1 MAELVNTLMNIRR
14 WSGSRAR
21 EGSLRLT
28 IALTVILAAF
38 TVYLYHYRFQSLGPS
53 IEEKVFTLGISV
65 RYVNGG
71 TYVWNLTD
79 EDSTIGLFMNTTRQE
94 VYLTNHS
101 FSDKIFKRDS
111 DGNHVAIVNFPR
123 KWLQPGASM
132 EYQVNFK
139 IITRPLSIP
148 DVDERYSRSLDEIPH
163 TLKERFLGADGP
175 WQAEDPALIE
185 LAREIAGN
193 ETNVLSIIKSMII
206 WIRSNISYQSW
217 ELPKYPNE
225 TLRDRFGDCDDQAN
239 LLITLC
245 RIVGIPAHLQIGCIY
260 LPNQANETNSYWDDH
275 LVYRLMKIG
284 WHGWAIAYIPPW
296 GWLPIDLTYAEGVS
310 QDPLNAIRRS
320 ALALQRTIQYMNITE
335 TDYVASSVDLRSFLV
350 RYDFYIYESD
360 EMVEETAPRMP
371 KRESVS
377 NPQTL
382 VAKTISVRNPSPIPE
397 AFNHVKAYK

>member
-1 MAELVNTLMNIRR
+1 MNIRR

-21 EGSLRLT
+21 EGALRLT
-28 IALTVILAAF
+28 IALIVILAAS
-38 TVYLYHYRFQSLGPS
+38 TVYLYHYRFQFVETSAK
-53 IEEKVFTLGISV
+53 EKVFTLRISV
-65 RYVNGG
+65 KYENGG
-71 TYVWNLTD
+71 PYLWNITE

-94 VYLTNHS
+94 VYLINHS
-101 FSDKIFKRDS
+101 FSNKQFKRDV
-111 DGNHVAIVNFPR
+111 DGNCIAVVDFPR
-123 KWLQPGASM
+123 KELQHKASL
-132 EYQVNFK
+132 EYQVSFRM
-139 IITRPLSIP
+139 ITRPYSTP
-148 DVDERYSRSLDEIPH
+148 DIDEGHSDSLDEIPEA
-163 TLKERFLGADGP
+163 LKERFLGAEGP
-175 WQAEDPALIE
+175 WQVEDPNIID
-185 LAREIAGN
+185 LARRIVGN
-193 ETNVLSIIKSMII
+193 ETNVLSIVKKLIAWMIDKD
-206 WIRSNISYQSW
+206 NMSYQSS

-320 ALALQRTIQYMNITE
+320 ALTLQRTIQYMNITE

>member
-1 MAELVNTLMNIRR
+1 M
-14 WSGSRAR
+14 
-21 EGSLRLT
+21 RLT

-38 TVYLYHYRFQSLGPS
+38 TVYLYHYRFQSLEPS
-53 IEEKVFTLGISV
+53 MEEKAFTLGISV

-71 TYVWNLTD
+71 PYIWNLTE

-101 FSDKIFKRDS
+101 FSNRIFTRDS
-111 DGNHVAIVNFPR
+111 DGNHVVIVDFPR
-123 KWLQPGASM
+123 KRLQSGASL
-132 EYQVNFK
+132 EYQVYFR
-139 IITRPLSIP
+139 IVTRPFSIP

-175 WQAEDPALIE
+175 WQVEDPALIE

-206 WIRSNISYQSW
+206 WIRSYVSYQSS

-225 TLRDRFGDCDDQAN
+225 TLGDRFGDCDDQAN

-320 ALALQRTIQYMNITE
+320 ALTLQRTVQYMNITNL
-335 TDYVASSVDLRSFLV
+335 DYVASSGDLRSFLM

-360 EMVEETAPRMP
+360 EMVEETVPKMP